1 LDVAYPVAEVWPEPP
16 DPKLLH
22 VIVELPSGERCFS
35 SYINPR
41 SFLRRRGVRDV
52 DGQPLHKRAR
62 LDPAIPAW
70 LKELHS
76 KTWGRGVELK
86 ATLFRKA
93 VVTRKHYDTLQNIL
107 NQKYPGRNTKEYDG
121 RGHNVTSDKLYVLEK
136 IALAGP
142 DLDLPEAIDLDDDLE
157 AISGDDGLEAS
168 SDDDSQEASSDD
180 DSQEASSDDDSQEA
194 SSDDDSQEASSDDN
208 GLKASNDDDGQ
219 EPSNDDDGPEPSN
232 EDDSEINSSFPFTLR
247 YLDLSSLELESAQ
260 DRFPLP
266 LYRREEY
273 RHIPWLIGAS
283 PNSGVGSIIV
293 NGQPGTGE
301 VLVSLSHRI

>member
-1 LDVAYPVAEVWPEPP
+1 MELNEEDHISDYWPVASPP
-16 DPKLLH
+16 TPKNLH
-22 VIVELPSGERCFS
+22 IIVQLPSGERCVHCPL
-35 SYINPR
+35 YVNPHL
-41 SFLRRRGVRDV
+41 FLRRRGVPDV

-121 RGHNVTSDKLYVLEK
+121 RRHNVTSDKLYVLEK

-157 AISGDDGLEAS
+157 AISGDDGL
-168 SDDDSQEASSDD
+168 
-180 DSQEASSDDDSQEA
+180 EA

>member
-1 LDVAYPVAEVWPEPP
+1 
-16 DPKLLH
+16 
-22 VIVELPSGERCFS
+22 
-35 SYINPR
+35 
-41 SFLRRRGVRDV
+41 
-52 DGQPLHKRAR
+52 

-180 DSQEASSDDDSQEA
+180 DSQEASSDD
-194 SSDDDSQEASSDDN
+194 N

-247 YLDLSSLELESAQ
+247 YLDLSSLELESAP